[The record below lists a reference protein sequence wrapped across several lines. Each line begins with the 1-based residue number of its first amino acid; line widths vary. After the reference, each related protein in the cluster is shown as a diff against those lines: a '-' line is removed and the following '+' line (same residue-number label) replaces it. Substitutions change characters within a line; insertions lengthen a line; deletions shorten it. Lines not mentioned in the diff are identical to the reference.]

1 MSDRWENAV
10 QEWYSSRTANLEYL
24 DLSIPEDKK
33 PSQKELAHSLS
44 VVYDR
49 VCLSSRVHLK
59 NFKSILERLEAL
71 ESENRELNHKF
82 LKHTKIYPRF
92 ATSINGFR
100 SACSC
105 EGNSSTTK
113 AGRRTSIQISQE
125 LEKKLERVEHV
136 LKKVEEWT
144 RS

>member
-33 PSQKELAHSLS
+33 PSQKELAHNLS

-82 LKHTKIYPRF
+82 LKLQKFIQGLPIPLTGSEVHALVKEIAAQPKLVEEQ
-92 ATSINGFR
+92 A
-100 SACSC
+100 
-105 EGNSSTTK
+105 
-113 AGRRTSIQISQE
+113 IQISQE